1 MPEIKINEMS
11 LIYCYGHTLIIKCR
25 VAIIRVGKGV
35 RKMSDKDIK
44 TLITSGTII
53 LAVVLYLIFS

>member
-1 MPEIKINEMS
+1 MCSIMIKW
-11 LIYCYGHTLIIKCR
+11 
-25 VAIIRVGKGV
+25 IIRNRREVKN
-35 RKMSDKDIK
+35 MSDKDIK

>member
-1 MPEIKINEMS
+1 MN
-11 LIYCYGHTLIIKCR
+11 
-25 VAIIRVGKGV
+25 V
-35 RKMSDKDIK
+35 RKEANKMSDKDIK

>member
-1 MPEIKINEMS
+1 MIKW
-11 LIYCYGHTLIIKCR
+11 
-25 VAIIRVGKGV
+25 IIRNRREVQ
-35 RKMSDKDIK
+35 KMSDKDIK

>member
-1 MPEIKINEMS
+1 MCSIMIKW
-11 LIYCYGHTLIIKCR
+11 
-25 VAIIRVGKGV
+25 IIRNRREVQN
-35 RKMSDKDIK
+35 MSDKDIK

>member
-1 MPEIKINEMS
+1 MKARRE
-11 LIYCYGHTLIIKCR
+11 
-25 VAIIRVGKGV
+25 V

-53 LAVVLYLIFS
+53 LAFVLYLIFK

>member
-1 MPEIKINEMS
+1 MCSIMIKW
-11 LIYCYGHTLIIKCR
+11 
-25 VAIIRVGKGV
+25 IIRNRREVQD
-35 RKMSDKDIK
+35 MSDKDIK